1 MQIAAGADASTVDLT
16 VTPAATAAD
25 AVSAPKT
32 PAEEGDVRGGFVAET
47 LILTVP
53 ANAGTSAVTTPVTG
67 ELVLQ
72 TIADPDSESEA
83 ITLTLDLVAHGNVG
97 SDGTTVLALP
107 AGASP
112 RDVTIVDLD
121 VQRFEW
127 TVTTSRPAEGSPIGI
142 TLAAVPAPDE
152 LIYPTAI
159 SVDRPAMQLTPTTAP
174 TGTRRRLRS
183 PPAPPRR
190 R

>member
-1 MQIAAGADASTVDLT
+1 M
-16 VTPAATAAD
+16 
-25 AVSAPKT
+25 
-32 PAEEGDVRGGFVAET
+32 
-47 LILTVP
+47 P

-121 VQRFEW
+121 IQRFEW

-142 TLAAVPAPDE
+142 TLAAVPAPDRRGPDAGPPE
-152 LIYPTAI
+152 ECPHGAAEA
-159 SVDRPAMQLTPTTAP
+159 PA
-174 TGTRRRLRS
+174 TRALRRWPRAS
-183 PPAPPRR
+183 PSGLP
-190 R
+190 